1 MYKFEDWQQDLLN
14 LDELIKD
21 PETFRRCVQDYIRRQ
36 RFEENEE
43 LTIKTGYQ
51 MHAVT
56 ASYINNP
63 KSGTRGLLIK
73 EGKESTPSNTTVFDD
88 RDLLHAHSFRT
99 VRVHIPDVNHSDD
112 WRDRIIEEEAKNW
125 GDKKKK

>member
-1 MYKFEDWQQDLLN
+1 MYKFEDWQQDLIN

-43 LTIKTGYQ
+43 LVIKTGYQ
-51 MHAVT
+51 THAVT
-56 ASYINNP
+56 AAYINNR

-73 EGKESTPSNTTVFDD
+73 EGKESIPSNTTVFDE
-88 RDLLHAHSFRT
+88 RDILHSHSFRT
-99 VRVHIPDVNHSDD
+99 VTVHIPDVDHSDD
-112 WRDRIIEEEAKNW
+112 WRDRIIEEEARAMRDFTK
-125 GDKKKK
+125 